1 MSERQ
6 GPRTVG
12 SIFTTLRAGCAE
24 TWNGYVRH
32 PFVVALA
39 AGTLPEPCFRHY
51 LIQDYLFLVQFA
63 RAYGLAAYKAET
75 LADVRA
81 AAAGLGAIIDREL
94 DLHVAYCQSWGMTIA
109 DLASAEEAN
118 ATMAYTRYVLEAGL
132 AGDLLDLQVALA
144 PCVIGYAEIGWE
156 LDRDGATRRQ
166 GNPYQAWIEMYAGE
180 DYQAVARAHGAQMDE
195 LFARRGGPGR
205 LPGLTTTFRQAT
217 QLEAAFWDMGLAASP
232 AGSGERNR

>member
-63 RAYGLAAYKAET
+63 RAYGLAAYKATHPQSLIEQIH
-75 LADVRA
+75 VFP
-81 AAAGLGAIIDREL
+81 LGGINP
-94 DLHVAYCQSWGMTIA
+94 
-109 DLASAEEAN
+109 SAEWMN
-118 ATMAYTRYVLEAGL
+118 KHGSIRKL
-132 AGDLLDLQVALA
+132 A
-144 PCVIGYAEIGWE
+144 
-156 LDRDGATRRQ
+156 
-166 GNPYQAWIEMYAGE
+166 
-180 DYQAVARAHGAQMDE
+180 AVA
-195 LFARRGGPGR
+195 
-205 LPGLTTTFRQAT
+205 
-217 QLEAAFWDMGLAASP
+217 
-232 AGSGERNR
+232 